1 MDLLLSEATMLSD
14 VFAYFPGAGHALRKC
29 YQIPL
34 ADLHGFLPFGGHH
47 HIAFQKIT
55 GFRIII

>member
-1 MDLLLSEATMLSD
+1 MLSD
-14 VFAYFPGAGHALRKC
+14 VFAYFPGTGHALRKC
-29 YQIPL
+29 DQIPL
-34 ADLHGFLPFGGHH
+34 SDFHRFLPFGGHH